1 MQGFYDNQIK
11 ELRDEIAQLQKRVSE
26 LCKKQE
32 EEKYKTFQFS
42 DEQINDAAVQLIVE
56 KGSES
61 DWDIEILDN
70 FKEEIWNPNQ
80 LSEYDELS
88 VDDQDEALWVY
99 VDATR
104 KRAKEILERLVK
116 HGIVINPNYNGEQP
130 LTILYDSTFD
140 NGHILLDGYTVEQHG
155 GKAQVLDA
163 WQRENKDS
171 SYNWTTDKKD

>member
-1 MQGFYDNQIK
+1 MQGFYDSQIK
-11 ELRDEIAQLQKRVSE
+11 ELRGEIAQLQRKVSE
-26 LCKKQE
+26 LYEKQK
-32 EEKYKTFQFS
+32 EEKYKIFQFS

-104 KRAKEILERLVK
+104 KRAKEILEGLVK
-116 HGIVINPNYNGEQP
+116 KDNSITLTPYYENNPI
-130 LTILYDSTFD
+130 T
-140 NGHILLDGYTVEQHG
+140 LDGYTVEQHG

-163 WQRENKDS
+163 WQRENKDV
-171 SYNWTTDKKD
+171 SYNWTTDKEG